1 MSTPN
6 ISHPPADCSA
16 NESAVIS
23 AVAWVM
29 AAAAIK
35 VVCTR
40 FAVQRYIVGRLAASD
55 WVMLLALVCVDIV
68 GVVI

>member
-1 MSTPN
+1 
-6 ISHPPADCSA
+6 
-16 NESAVIS
+16 
-23 AVAWVM
+23 M